1 MYGLGMRW
9 KEAERMLNR
18 KQEENEKLRSKHED
32 GRCLIRRVLRLK
44 TSSFVSKIIVSHFRG
59 AGSVE
64 QDRSPLGTWVPE
76 WRGNG
81 RQECEFD

>member
-1 MYGLGMRW
+1 
-9 KEAERMLNR
+9 MLNR

-64 QDRSPLGTWVPE
+64 QDRSPLGTWGFLSGGEMEDKSVSLTDNQ
-76 WRGNG
+76 RVVT
-81 RQECEFD
+81 